1 MAGATDGFRF
11 LNPLSATVKK
21 LIVVD
26 VVGHLADQIH
36 GW

>member
-1 MAGATDGFRF
+1 MAGVTDGFRF
-11 LNPLSATVKK
+11 SNPMFPTVTE

-26 VVGHLADQIH
+26 VVGHLAEHMH